1 MEYDYGLL
9 RGAIRGQ
16 YGSESSFA
24 DIIGMNR
31 STFSLKL
38 GNKSE
43 FSQYEIFAMADKL
56 GIQPADFYQYFL
68 PVKLRNLNEM
78 EARNERKRSSDN

>member
-1 MEYDYGLL
+1 MEYDYRLL

-43 FSQYEIFAMADKL
+43 FSQDEIFAMADKL
-56 GIQPADFYQYFL
+56 GIQPADFYQYFFT
-68 PVKLRNLNEM
+68 
-78 EARNERKRSSDN
+78 RKVEKSQREGGPQ

>member
-9 RGAIRGQ
+9 RGTIRGQ
-16 YGSESSFA
+16 YGSESNFA
-24 DIIGMNR
+24 DILGLNR

-43 FSQYEIFAMADKL
+43 FSQDEIFAMADKL
-56 GIQPADFYQYFL
+56 GIQSADFYLYFFT
-68 PVKLRNLNEM
+68 
-78 EARNERKRSSDN
+78 RKVEKSQREGG